1 MIDTGYLM
9 DRIRNAFYVDDID
22 QAVLQELRSDIEEI
36 KRSGAPV
43 TQDIIDRVVMLHSRE
58 IMGTILGNIRKS
70 MPGKSGIRRALP
82 YLFKEAVERQGLE
95 VELDGVYNKRRI
107 DALIRW
113 GTTWVPI
120 SLTYGE
126 EMKSWSGIIHLNFN
140 PKKPSESDF
149 IVEFLNDPPYYEMLL
164 ASKFLSLLRGGHRIR
179 GVRFNVRSE
188 VLYNIWR
195 FYRSRKYL
203 VVPGPRIGM
212 QLYDLEII
220 GFNRHLVKVMDRVP
234 KLPAKQYS
242 RYRNVIIITS
252 KGKPRRDGRLLVL
265 PLSRVI
271 SMLDNDGIL
280 E

>member
-1 MIDTGYLM
+1 MIDAGYLI

-22 QAVLQELRSDIEEI
+22 QAILQELLSDIEEI
-36 KRSGAPV
+36 KRSGAAV
-43 TQDIIDRVVMLHSRE
+43 TQDIVDRVVMLHSRE
-58 IMGTILGNIRKS
+58 IMGTILSNIRKS

-82 YLFKEAVERQGLE
+82 YLFKEAVEGQGLE
-95 VELDGVYNKRRI
+95 VELNGIYNGRKI
-107 DALIRW
+107 DALIRL

-126 EMKSWSGIIHLNFN
+126 ERNSSLGIIHLNFN
-140 PKKPSESDF
+140 PKRPSESDF
-149 IVEFLNDPPYYEMLL
+149 IVELLNDPPYYEMLL
-164 ASKFLSLLRGGHRIR
+164 GSKFLGLLREGHRIR

-234 KLPAKQYS
+234 KLPVKPYS
-242 RYRNVIIITS
+242 RYRNVIIITR
-252 KGKPRRDGRLLVL
+252 KGKPRRDGKLLVL
-265 PLSRVI
+265 PFSRVI
-271 SMLDNDGIL
+271 NMLEKDGIL
-280 E
+280 K

>member
-22 QAVLQELRSDIEEI
+22 QAVLQELLSDIEEI

-107 DALIRW
+107 DALIHW

-126 EMKSWSGIIHLNFN
+126 EIKSWSGIIHLNFN

-179 GVRFNVRSE
+179 GVRFNIRSE

-252 KGKPRRDGRLLVL
+252 KGKPRRDGKLRVL